1 MHQPFGNREF
11 FTKEISD
18 CKKYFG
24 PKFTIDYINSKI
36 DETMNKYGGQE
47 PRVDKIY
54 FTKSEDDPWRYTG
67 VLDECARI
75 IAGKN

>member
-1 MHQPFGNREF
+1 M
-11 FTKEISD
+11 S
-18 CKKYFG
+18 
-24 PKFTIDYINSKI
+24 
-36 DETMNKYGGQE
+36 KYGGQE

-67 VLDECARI
+67 VLDECAHI